1 MPDFL
6 PEGKAS
12 KWNLVAAYNPDS
24 SELSKVEEVYM
35 EDTNKALHVANYVYD
50 TTTASWV
57 KATQNVLI
65 TDSIYLAVDE
75 LESLISATNT
85 TYLVNIMA
93 DTAAMVV
100 DLAAIET
107 LLTSIDA
114 DTAALAGTV
123 AGNELQVDVVSMP
136 GGSYPDSSI
145 IAPDATTT
153 TPLNANSTWTSAA
166 VDCSGFSAVTVTLSA
181 DVDSAD
187 TGMQFQFSTDATNWD
202 DVYKF
207 KMDVSESNTRR
218 FQFPVCAQYYRIV
231 YKNGGTGQAYFRV
244 QTWLHRTNVLTSIHK
259 VESTV
264 VGDRSCQLMRSII
277 TGETTAGGG
286 AFVNVKV
293 TGGGALS
300 VENNQADTVWA
311 VQWSEGL
318 TTLNSILADTA
329 TMDTSLASAV
339 ILLGTIDSD
348 TGNILTDTTAIKNA
362 VQIMDDWDL
371 NDRCRV
377 SPISGQDGV
386 AAGAGAVSVTT
397 QRVTLAS
404 DDPAVVDLAALEVL
418 ETDKKQHY
426 FLGGWLVN
434 GTDVYVGKEDKAGN
448 YMVIKHATATGI
460 VTYEGGTGGLPGS
473 STWVAMSYQAYST
486 EF

>member
-1 MPDFL
+1 
-6 PEGKAS
+6 
-12 KWNLVAAYNPDS
+12 
-24 SELSKVEEVYM
+24 
-35 EDTNKALHVANYVYD
+35 
-50 TTTASWV
+50 
-57 KATQNVLI
+57 
-65 TDSIYLAVDE
+65 
-75 LESLISATNT
+75 
-85 TYLVNIMA
+85 
-93 DTAAMVV
+93 
-100 DLAAIET
+100 
-107 LLTSIDA
+107 
-114 DTAALAGTV
+114 
-123 AGNELQVDVVSMP
+123 
-136 GGSYPDSSI
+136 
-145 IAPDATTT
+145 
-153 TPLNANSTWTSAA
+153 
-166 VDCSGFSAVTVTLSA
+166 
-181 DVDSAD
+181 
-187 TGMQFQFSTDATNWD
+187 
-202 DVYKF
+202 
-207 KMDVSESNTRR
+207 
-218 FQFPVCAQYYRIV
+218 
-231 YKNGGTGQAYFRV
+231 
-244 QTWLHRTNVLTSIHK
+244 
-259 VESTV
+259 
-264 VGDRSCQLMRSII
+264 
-277 TGETTAGGG
+277 
-286 AFVNVKV
+286 
-293 TGGGALS
+293 
-300 VENNQADTVWA
+300 
-311 VQWSEGL
+311 
-318 TTLNSILADTA
+318 
-329 TMDTSLASAV
+329 MDTSLASAV